1 MLEDGSLLF
10 FVIHYLLIYHQI
22 LYCAFYWKCRNIT
35 NVKGCKKGDN
45 PNQKEFLREESIR
58 IESKAIKRKPNT
70 RHGSACLC
78 FNTPEIET
86 GDYRFKVTL
95 HSNIVTPRVENSNKT
110 KLTRMHRSKIIENTA
125 NELG

>member
-58 IESKAIKRKPNT
+58 IESKAIKPNP
-70 RHGSACLC
+70 
-78 FNTPEIET
+78 TPDME
-86 GDYRFKVTL
+86 VHVCVSTL
-95 HSNIVTPRVENSNKT
+95 QKERQGITV
-110 KLTRMHRSKIIENTA
+110 
-125 NELG
+125 